1 MQYRHERPHEL
12 NAQAVSL
19 LARRPSWRSADWV
32 DTVTPMANLGARA
45 ATLLDVA
52 PRGLVWGLL
61 AARVLTLALVITD
74 ANRNPVTD
82 VDVGRAERI
91 ATSPARPYRD
101 FSVEYMPLETAV
113 IEIVAGDGPPATA
126 TRLAVLAFVGDVAV
140 AAALAH
146 GWGRR
151 PAVMYLLL
159 GLPLLTFMYQRFDP
173 VAVAMTAWAFAL
185 SARRRDIASGMMLGL
200 AVLAKLWPI
209 VLVPALWIRRR
220 SVALAAGAAVGLIG
234 GAWWYLWGGPKGPLQ
249 VLTFRGAVGW
259 SVESTVGNVIWIASG
274 GQGSLEAGAIRIG
287 VAPTWAKGL
296 LLLGLIATETIL
308 WVRARQDRD
317 LAGGTALA
325 AVSALLVFSPLFSIQ
340 YSAWL
345 LPWAAIAFDGDPEER
360 RVATLSAAV
369 IAMCGVLSLSYQ
381 SAAPATDVLEKW
393 LLLIRNATC
402 IGVVALW
409 ITRPRAGSAPQGRI
423 IRAARVTV

>member
-1 MQYRHERPHEL
+1 M
-12 NAQAVSL
+12 AD
-19 LARRPSWRSADWV
+19 LA
-32 DTVTPMANLGARA
+32 ARA
-45 ATLLDVA
+45 ATLLDTA
-52 PRGLVWGLL
+52 PRGLVWGLVVVRL
-61 AARVLTLALVITD
+61 VTLALVITD

-82 VDVGRAERI
+82 VDVVRAERI

-126 TRLAVLAFVGDVAV
+126 TRLAILAFVGDLAA

-151 PAVMYLLL
+151 PAAIYLLL

-173 VAVAMTAWAFAL
+173 VAVALAAWALAL
-185 SARRRDIASGMMLGL
+185 SARRRDVVSGALLGL

-220 SVALAAGAAVGLIG
+220 WASLAAGAAVGIAG
-234 GAWWYLWGGPKGPLQ
+234 GAWWFLWGGPKGPVQ

-259 SVESTVGNVIWIASG
+259 SVESVVGNIIWILTAG
-274 GQGSLEAGAIRIG
+274 HGSLEAGAIRIG
-287 VAPTWAKGL
+287 VAPTWAKAL
-296 LLLGLIATETIL
+296 LLAGLIATETTL
-308 WVRARQDRD
+308 WIRARQDRD
-317 LAGGTALA
+317 LAGGTALT
-325 AVSALLVFSPLFSIQ
+325 AVTALLVFSPLFSIQ

-345 LPWAAIAFDGDPEER
+345 LPWAAIAFDGDAEER
-360 RVATLSAAV
+360 RIATLAAAV

-393 LLLIRNATC
+393 LLLVRNATC
-402 IGVVALW
+402 VGVVALW
-409 ITRPRAGSAPQGRI
+409 ITRPRVGSAPPGLI
-423 IRAARVTV
+423 TRATRVTA